1 MVIDPM
7 VNFWIVIF
15 VQLTFF
21 ILVAFHLNKAN
32 KIIKYLLLGMII
44 GLPFGVVFDLL
55 ISEYVG
61 VFSYYLGFTKDFLVI
76 NAIFSYGLMVSTVAL
91 IKNLRIIPL
100 YLWSV
105 LIGCV
110 YELINYLS
118 PVWEW
123 TFGGFLYELVVV
135 IGAAYFGLMLLMI
148 LVIKAVG
155 FKNK

>member
-1 MVIDPM
+1 MILDPM
-7 VNFWIVIF
+7 VNFWIF
-15 VQLTFF
+15 VLVQFTFF
-21 ILVAFHLNKAN
+21 VLVAFHLNKAD
-32 KIIKYLLLGMII
+32 KIIKYLLLGLII
-44 GLPFGVVFDLL
+44 GLPFGVAFDLL
-55 ISEYVG
+55 IGEYVG
-61 VFSYYLGFTKDFLVI
+61 VFSYYLGFTKDFVII
-76 NAIFSYGLMVSTVAL
+76 NAVLSYGLLISTVAL
-91 IKNLRIIPL
+91 IKNLKIISL

-105 LIGCV
+105 LIACV